1 MIKSLYQPF
10 ISLVSK
16 IDPRRNSRK
25 NIPFPNPNP
34 IPSNIHR
41 SPKLPHD
48 THPRSSEGGRAQ
60 LIRVSV
66 LNFKVECK
74 KAQPK
79 EVMLPANL
87 AKTRA
92 ANRGAYGELVM
103 VATPTPTTYRY
114 APYPL
119 PTAAAAAAHAA
130 AAASAGTPH
139 HHLLT
144 PIVATAAPNAAA
156 TYQYA
161 TGATAP
167 AAAAAATTAAVYDVK
182 RALAAAAAASYRPHP
197 VAAAAASRAATLT
210 YSMSDLLGIQ
220 GLDMGAVYHPI
231 PTIGL

>member
-1 MIKSLYQPF
+1 MNDPRIDNYLNYF
-10 ISLVSK
+10 HCISNA
-16 IDPRRNSRK
+16 IENRRNSREK
-25 NIPFPNPNP
+25 PPNNHPIHIHPKIP
-34 IPSNIHR
+34 
-41 SPKLPHD
+41 L
-48 THPRSSEGGRAQ
+48 HPRSSEGAATDP
-60 LIRVSV
+60 VV

-182 RALAAAAAASYRPHP
+182 RALAAAAAAAAAASYRPHP